1 MWVFLGS
8 SAHAVKWFATKE
20 LIIGKDHKEEIRM
33 TYIPK
38 HSSSLLCVLSFSTSD
53 LSDQGSAVCILYM
66 HVHEYKSMHIY
77 NVFVFILPL
86 DECMTLSVSRPL

>member
-1 MWVFLGS
+1 MHLIYIGALLCMRGPPFPPPITSNLKASDTNVSVLGS

-38 HSSSLLCVLSFSTSD
+38 HNSSLLCVLSFSTSD
-53 LSDQGSAVCILYM
+53 V
-66 HVHEYKSMHIY
+66 
-77 NVFVFILPL
+77 
-86 DECMTLSVSRPL
+86 